1 MEQMPIIIAQG
12 RLRQKEQELKVSLG
26 YTVRPRSELRA

>member
-26 YTVRPRSELRA
+26 YIVRPRSELRA